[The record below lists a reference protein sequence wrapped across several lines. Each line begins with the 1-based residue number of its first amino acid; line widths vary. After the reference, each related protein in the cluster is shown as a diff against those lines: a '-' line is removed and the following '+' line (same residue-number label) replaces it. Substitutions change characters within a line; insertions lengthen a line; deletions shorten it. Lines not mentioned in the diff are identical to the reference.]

1 MVVHYIQFITRVRV
15 PLKRKRVVIHYIQ
28 SVTRVDIKKLLSKDT
43 SENMSSSQGT
53 VNSMH
58 LLLLHQVPLVKND
71 GTMYK
76 PMNQVLHKEEIHPR
90 RLVFSD
96 RQCRVNEDSQFVTFV
111 LFKLFQ
117 TGCKFFVQNMA
128 LRLYSGK
135 KLGIHCDL
143 VGYHRK
149 TTRSLSYLTHGQK
162 TEYVAPGCI

>member
-1 MVVHYIQFITRVRV
+1 MI
-15 PLKRKRVVIHYIQ
+15 
-28 SVTRVDIKKLLSKDT
+28 
-43 SENMSSSQGT
+43 SSQGT

-58 LLLLHQVPLVKND
+58 LLLLHPSTLVKND

-135 KLGIHCDL
+135 KAGIHCDL

-149 TTRSLSYLTHGQK
+149 NDQIFIISYARTKNRIRRSWMHLNNFHNVIQKVISPHTTVKKIVVPFHIYKNSKRIFFRNKDPFQNT
-162 TEYVAPGCI
+162 